1 MNMRRLERLSDI
13 VVVSEGMRVGVKYTH
28 GAQPQSPGDVDI
40 AEADQALAVF
50 ASLAHMVQRG
60 EHVGPYG
67 RDEVGAVHPYDDAGG
82 KHAAS
87 GGWDTVETASLSF
100 SVPAGVEVISEQSS
114 EASPSHDTVRVVV
127 DALDPRTGMSAEVH
141 YRVNAFYSTY
151 GTALWHDEACLQL
164 MTALQFRPGMLS
176 LERDYAVSD
185 MVDGWGPAIRATM
198 LNVVARRHEY
208 AYVVGVDGP
217 GWMVRL
223 SVLSAEQLSD
233 EALSLGYEMLS
244 SVVVS
249 TEVGTADAPTFYPH
263 GHTMDLRIAS
273 GA

>member
-13 VVVSEGMRVGVKYTH
+13 VVVSEGMRVGVKYTRGTGPH
-28 GAQPQSPGDVDI
+28 SPGDVDI
-40 AEADQALAVF
+40 AEVDQALAVF

-67 RDEVGAVHPYDDAGG
+67 RDEISASHPHDDKGG
-82 KHAAS
+82 KHAVS
-87 GGWDTVETASLSF
+87 GMWDEVSTASLSLL
-100 SVPAGVEVISEQSS
+100 VPTDAEVIAEQSS
-114 EASPSHDTVRVVV
+114 EASPAQDTVRVVV
-127 DALDPRTGMSAEVH
+127 DALDPRTSMNAEVH
-141 YRVNAFYSTY
+141 YRINAFYSTY
-151 GTALWHDEACLQL
+151 GTALWQDEACLQL
-164 MTALQFRPGMLS
+164 MTALQLRPGMAS
-176 LERDYAVSD
+176 LERDYAVAD
-185 MVDGWGPAIRATM
+185 MVDGWGLAIRATM

-223 SVLSAEQLSD
+223 SMLSAAPLSD
-233 EALSLGYEMLS
+233 DALALGYEMLS

-249 TEVGTADAPTFYPH
+249 TEVGTAEAPTFYPH

-273 GA
+273 